1 MHENGSEM
9 KSPVEFEQMLKK
21 IWRKQHRVQMEEE
34 GKEGS
39 EGLKVNPDSFSLWQ
53 MNQAHEES
61 T

>member
-39 EGLKVNPDSFSLWQ
+39 EGLKR
-53 MNQAHEES
+53 S
-61 T
+61 TQIVSVSGK